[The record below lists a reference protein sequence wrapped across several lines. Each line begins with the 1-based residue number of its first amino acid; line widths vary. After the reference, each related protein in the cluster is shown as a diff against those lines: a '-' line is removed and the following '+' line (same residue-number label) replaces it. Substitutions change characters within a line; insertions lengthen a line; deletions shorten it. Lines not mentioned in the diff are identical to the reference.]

1 MDLNRASSKA
11 KRHSINEKFSYY
23 HKNLLPRS
31 KRSIYHL
38 FNDIFGKSSTI
49 LSNKSTFSNNHNLG
63 YYVYLNV
70 RKYSMSHCGMCQR
83 ELEVLLNQFILP
95 LHALISIPFSVERLC
110 RFQIRKKAV
119 LL

>member
-1 MDLNRASSKA
+1 MMPQARFYFIVNYKSIYKA
-11 KRHSINEKFSYY
+11 KRQSINEKFSYY

-63 YYVYLNV
+63 YYVCTLIQENIQCLVVECAKENWITNTFKSIYFVFYML
-70 RKYSMSHCGMCQR
+70 RFK
-83 ELEVLLNQFILP
+83 VLCY
-95 LHALISIPFSVERLC
+95 RL
-110 RFQIRKKAV
+110 
-119 LL
+119 